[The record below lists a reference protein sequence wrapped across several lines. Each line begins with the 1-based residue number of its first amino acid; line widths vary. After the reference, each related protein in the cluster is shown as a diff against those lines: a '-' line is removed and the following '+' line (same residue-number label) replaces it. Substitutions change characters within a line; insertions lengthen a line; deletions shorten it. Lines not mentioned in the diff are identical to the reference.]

1 MSRLTTALTVG
12 LSLIT
17 IQNAQAFD
25 LMNVIKEVAKEQIEQ
40 PSSGE
45 STLSKLTNSQVV
57 NGLREALKVG
67 TERVVSQIGAADG
80 YNLDQ
85 QIHIPL
91 PDQLQQ
97 VQGLL
102 KKFGLSSMADDVE
115 LRLNRAAELAAPKAK
130 ELILKAI
137 ETMTLD
143 QAQAIYKGPKD
154 AATQYFKQVATADL
168 TQTIAP
174 IAEKSLNEVGALQ
187 AYDSLMG
194 SYKSMPFVP
203 DVKAN
208 LVDHTTE
215 LAMKGIFHYLAVE
228 EAAIRENPAKRTTE
242 ILKTVF
248 GK

>member
-1 MSRLTTALTVG
+1 MSRLTAALTVG
-12 LSLIT
+12 LSLMIF
-17 IQNAQAFD
+17 QNAQAFD
-25 LMNVIKEVAKEQIEQ
+25 LMNVIKEVAKDQIQ
-40 PSSGE
+40 GSSDSE
-45 STLSKLTNSQVV
+45 STLSQLTNSQIV

-91 PDQLQQ
+91 PDELQQ
-97 VQGLL
+97 VQNLL
-102 KKFGLSSMADDVE
+102 KKFGLGSLADDVE

-137 ETMTLD
+137 ESMTLD
-143 QAQAIYKGPKD
+143 QAQAIYNGPKD
-154 AATQYFKQVATADL
+154 AATQYFKQIATADL

-194 SYKSMPFVP
+194 NYKSMPFVP